1 MYKLVTGTEY
11 CFKSTEIKRVSNNAL
26 TCMLMLACQKIT
38 ICNYIY
44 IYKYIVNVK
53 IFDMAAVQKFK

>member
-1 MYKLVTGTEY
+1 MYAY
-11 CFKSTEIKRVSNNAL
+11 
-26 TCMLMLACQKIT
+26 ACLPKIT